1 MTARPA
7 RPHDDDGATLF
18 RRRHLDLERAVRS
31 MVRAPD
37 AVIEDACAFAWLQ
50 LVRCHP
56 DEDTAYA
63 WLKTVAVHR
72 AWELAKRE
80 RRDARLEL
88 FAEDAEARHDPR
100 DPELVVSAHE
110 ALEAIAHLPERQRRY
125 YTLHLNGNTYRD
137 IARITGTSRSAVNK
151 HLDRA
156 RKTLRQQLHT

>member
-7 RPHDDDGATLF
+7 RPHHDDGTALF
-18 RRRHLDLERAVRS
+18 RRRHHDLERAVRG
-31 MVRAPD
+31 MVHAPD

-56 DEDTAYA
+56 DEGTAYA

-72 AWELAKRE
+72 AWQLAKRE
-80 RRDARLEL
+80 CRDARLEL

-100 DPELVVSAHE
+100 DTELVVLAHE
-110 ALEAIAHLPERQRRY
+110 ALEAIARLPERQRRY
-125 YTLHLNGNTYRD
+125 FTLHLSGNTYHD

-156 RKTLRQQLHT
+156 RKTLRQQSHS